1 MSVERISASVARRDS
16 HEDHHAP
23 DGCAR
28 GEAVQHLQGMVKTHR
43 RRWAKQTG
51 WTRRFVPT
59 GLIALD
65 RALGDGGLPCGA
77 VTEILAHAPGVGAMS
92 LALRI
97 AAAADRAF
105 GGGLSAETNTR
116 GAVDGA
122 HGCESAVKR
131 VSRSR
136 ATHAYHDPSPTR
148 RGGMIGV
155 TDGRYRRNR
164 RSRRN
169 GRGRTSGSSEG
180 GSSAIVFVDTAG
192 DFYPPAAW
200 VCGIALDRL
209 IVIRPARQADAFWA
223 TDQALRCPAVSV
235 VVASLSLSD
244 SRLSRRL
251 QLAAESSGS
260 IGVILRP
267 ANQRGS
273 SFAAIQILVEGVGEG
288 EYGERLGD
296 VDVSLSRITLLKVRE
311 GRPVAPFLLDL
322 CHETGDVLVHSVPVD
337 RSVAKVG

>member
-23 DGCAR
+23 GECAP
-28 GEAVQHLQGMVKTHR
+28 GEAVRRLQGMVKTHR

-51 WTRRFVPT
+51 WTRRVVPT

-77 VTEILAHAPGVGAMS
+77 VTEILAHAPGVGATS

-105 GGGLSAETNTR
+105 GGGLSAKANTR

-122 HGCESAVKR
+122 YGCESAVNR
-131 VSRSR
+131 ISRSR
-136 ATHAYHDPSPTR
+136 VAHAQHDPSPTR
-148 RGGMIGV
+148 RGGRIGV
-155 TDGRYRRNR
+155 VDGRH
-164 RSRRN
+164 RRN
-169 GRGRTSGSSEG
+169 GGGRTGGTGEG

-192 DFYPPAAW
+192 DFYPPAALGY
-200 VCGIALDRL
+200 GIALDRL

-267 ANQRGS
+267 ANQRGP

-288 EYGERLGD
+288 EYGEGLGD

-337 RSVAKVG
+337 RPIAKVG